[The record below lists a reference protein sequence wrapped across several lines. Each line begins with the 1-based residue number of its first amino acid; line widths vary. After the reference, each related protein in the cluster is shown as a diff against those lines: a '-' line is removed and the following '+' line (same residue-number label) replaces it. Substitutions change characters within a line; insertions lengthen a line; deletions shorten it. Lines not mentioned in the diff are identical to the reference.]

1 MHPTAAFLTDVGLVA
16 VLSLALVAYVKPHLN
31 ALLMELCGTA
41 ERARFWLAFSN
52 VTLVLVPLIFAL
64 DYNPD
69 SASGTN
75 LVFDMATQLK
85 HAIIGFV
92 MALTLLAI
100 ILFRSRAVDFSAER
114 TEITEKNHVS
124 SHQPAA
130 NPNRERSKRND
141 RDHRRVQLHGE
152 VRGWNLA

>member
-1 MHPTAAFLTDVGLVA
+1 MKDSIQKERSTPVMHPTAAFLTDVGLVA

-85 HAIIGFV
+85 H
-92 MALTLLAI
+92 
-100 ILFRSRAVDFSAER
+100 RSEEHTSELQ
-114 TEITEKNHVS
+114 S
-124 SHQPAA
+124 P
-130 NPNRERSKRND
+130 
-141 RDHRRVQLHGE
+141 DHL
-152 VRGWNLA
+152 